1 MTHTWKVFIRHKPGA
16 VDHRGAE
23 VAREC
28 SRAGLKSVKKVH
40 AGQAYEL
47 AGSPSEADVR
57 RLADKLLADPVTQDA
72 HVSAPA
78 AVAAPKGARLVQIW
92 PKTGVSDPV
101 GDTVR
106 LAAKDLG
113 VEGFSLVRS
122 GQVFEFHGAAAP
134 KDLLKF
140 CEEHLMNSM
149 VQRAEVL

>member
-1 MTHTWKVFIRHKPGA
+1 MNTWKIFVRHKPG
-16 VDHRGAE
+16 VTDHRGAE
-23 VAREC
+23 IAREC
-28 SRAGLKSVKKVH
+28 SRAGLKAVKKVH

-57 RLADKLLADPVTQDA
+57 RLAEKLLADPVTQNA
-72 HVSAPA
+72 EVASPSAVS
-78 AVAAPKGARLVQIW
+78 APKGARLVQIW

-113 VEGFSLVRS
+113 VEGFTLLRS
-122 GQVFEFHGAAAP
+122 GHVFEFHGAAPP
-134 KDLLKF
+134 KDLLRF
-140 CEEHLMNSM
+140 CEDHLMNAM